1 MIWLRK
7 NLQDANP
14 QIHYTTCVK
23 AEGVGS
29 KRRSIERRHNCVEVP
44 QRVKNRSAQPPSN
57 CTVGDLPQRYRCS
70 EMLGPLHPN
79 VNSSSVHNSQTM
91 KRTEVSIN
99 RWWVDNH
106 ILLKKIQSSSLL
118 MQKLRLNKKSFP
130 LVLASDVLLRHHNL
144 IQALSP
150 NPSFP

>member
-1 MIWLRK
+1 MPTSRHKHYPTQNVLSLTKSYETHDKKGGGASK
-7 NLQDANP
+7 NPMGRDTA
-14 QIHYTTCVK
+14 TTN
-23 AEGVGS
+23 
-29 KRRSIERRHNCVEVP
+29 RSIF
-44 QRVKNRSAQPPSN
+44 
-57 CTVGDLPQRYRCS
+57 RYKPDVRTNK
-70 EMLGPLHPN
+70 EFKIFHLHPN
-79 VNSSSVHNSQTM
+79 VYSSSVHNSQTM